1 MYSSFFRDMIHMDSK
16 QGTVTEGIQR
26 CVMNRIKFSV
36 VIPAHNE
43 EKYIGR
49 CLRAVICA
57 SKYVRPDNVEI
68 IVVAN
73 RCSDRTRVIAERYS
87 ARVLENN
94 DKCIAAIRNTGVRA
108 AKGEIVVTVD
118 ADSLMTKYSLA
129 EIREN
134 LESGKYIGGGTNPK
148 FERMSLGIAASSL
161 YIVFNLLPV
170 IIKNGGYLSGAMFWF
185 YKRDFEAVNGFDE
198 SLISLEDMDFA
209 VRLKKHGRKKG
220 KKYGTLRRSY
230 VLTSSRKFDE
240 FGDWYL
246 IKNRKLTKRIFTG
259 KDRQAADSFYYDV
272 R

>member
-1 MYSSFFRDMIHMDSK
+1 MK
-16 QGTVTEGIQR
+16 NT
-26 CVMNRIKFSV
+26 KFSV

-43 EKYIGR
+43 EKYIGK
-49 CLRAVICA
+49 CLRAVISA
-57 SKYVRPDNVEI
+57 SKYVKPDEVEI

-73 RCSDRTRVIAERYS
+73 RCTDKTCAIAKHYG
-87 ARVLENN
+87 AKVLVND
-94 DKCIAAIRNTGVRA
+94 DKCIAAIRNTGVKA
-108 AKGEIVVTVD
+108 ANGEIIVTVD
-118 ADSLMTKYSLA
+118 ADSLMTKYSLL
-129 EIREN
+129 EIKEK

-148 FERMSLGIAASSL
+148 FDRMSVGIAFSAL
-161 YIVFNLLPV
+161 YVAFNLIPV
-170 IIKNGGYLSGAMFWF
+170 MVKNGGFLSGAMFWF
-185 YKRDFEAVNGFDE
+185 FKCDFDAINGFDE

-209 VRLKKHGRKKG
+209 VRLKKSGEQKG
-220 KKYGTLRRSY
+220 LKYGTLKRSY

>member
-1 MYSSFFRDMIHMDSK
+1 MGISERCNMDN
-16 QGTVTEGIQR
+16 T
-26 CVMNRIKFSV
+26 KFSV

-43 EKYIGR
+43 EKYIGK
-49 CLRAVICA
+49 CLRAVISA

-73 RCSDRTRVIAERYS
+73 RCTDKTCAIAEHYG
-87 ARVLENN
+87 ARVLVN
-94 DKCIAAIRNTGVRA
+94 DKKCIAAVRNTGVKA
-108 AKGEIVVTVD
+108 AKGEIIVTID
-118 ADSLMTKYSLA
+118 ADSLMTKYSLR
-129 EIREN
+129 EIREK

-148 FERMSLGIAASSL
+148 FDRASLGIAVSSL
-161 YIVFNLLPV
+161 YVAFNLLPV
-170 IIKNGGYLSGAMFWF
+170 MLKNGGYLSGAMFWF

-198 SLISLEDMDFA
+198 SLVSLEDMDLA
-209 VRLKKHGRKKG
+209 VRLKKEGQKRG
-220 KKYGTLRRSY
+220 LKYGTLKRSY

-259 KDRQAADSFYYDV
+259 KDREAADSFYYDV